1 MISID
6 LFAGAGGLTLGLKRA
21 GIDCVWANEVESD
34 FAATF
39 KENNPESIVVNK
51 DIHDIH
57 FKEVLHRLN
66 LEVGELDLLCGGPP
80 CQGYSTIGNK
90 NQRDPR
96 NSLFYEFLRAV
107 NDIRP
112 KYVLFENVAGFRK
125 LYKGEAFN
133 KLTAE
138 LMLAGYSYDCLEIQV
153 SRFGVPQSRK
163 RTIVLATR
171 EDCFKVRLPLGY
183 QTAVTLI
190 DAIGDLPELSAN
202 DVKTSYELEPTT
214 DYQRT
219 IRDGCTV
226 LTYHNS
232 SNYGEKMKELM
243 KLLPEGG
250 DKSDLPEEIRPQKGF
265 GNAYARLWANKVSP
279 TITRNFGT
287 PSSSRCIHP
296 YQDRA
301 LSTREGARLQSFPD
315 SYVFLGGKTSKNLQI
330 GNAVP
335 PLLAEAIGKEIVKS
349 LDN

>member
-6 LFAGAGGLTLGLKRA
+6 LFAGAGGLTLGLKKA
-21 GIDCVWANEVESD
+21 GINCVWANEIESD
-34 FAATF
+34 FAVTF
-39 KENNPESIVVNK
+39 KINNPESIVENK
-51 DIHDIH
+51 DIHDID
-57 FKEVLHRLN
+57 FNRVMEDLSIEK
-66 LEVGELDLLCGGPP
+66 GDLDLLCGGPP

-107 NDIRP
+107 KEINP

-133 KLTAE
+133 KLTTE
-138 LMLAGYSYDCLEIQV
+138 LTLLGYSYNFSEMQV
-153 SRFGVPQSRK
+153 SKFGVPQSRK
-163 RTIVLATR
+163 RTIVLASR
-171 EDCFKVRLPLGY
+171 SDCPQVSLPIGESEE
-183 QTAVTLI
+183 VSLI
-190 DAIGDLPELSAN
+190 DAIGDLPWLESN
-202 DVKTSYELEPTT
+202 DETSFYNIKQMTSYQSAMRGDCE
-214 DYQRT
+214 
-219 IRDGCTV
+219 I
-226 LTYHNS
+226 LTEHNS
-232 SNYGEKMKELM
+232 SNYGEKMKKLM
-243 KLLPEGG
+243 SLIPEGG
-250 DKSDLPEEIRPQKGF
+250 DKTDLPEYIRPTKGF
-265 GNAYARLWANKVSP
+265 GNAYARLWADKVAP

-315 SYVFLGGKTSKNLQI
+315 SYCFHGGKTSKNLQI